1 MTWFSLPAMRA
12 DKPPAFADMAA
23 CTDWLNTQPLANA
36 PLMQEV
42 LATQLDSLN
51 GWQISPRERYKILE
65 TLRKAVVAIETESI
79 KRYEYRPLPLL
90 PIEQKAFDASCRIW
104 RGLAI
109 GYLHCL
115 RACLDGDSAL
125 AEHRAKIAHRTLVSL
140 RLEQLSRYR
149 GGSVVP
155 GSWWRLLHAVLASAE
170 QLGVTDTSI
179 SDRLFAETRES
190 TPAAQYAMAILLHLS
205 RPHELSRSQFS
216 AAVRWLARWREQ
228 AKVLSSAAAARDARS
243 VLIDLSS
250 DTAVHTG
257 STSPA
262 MPRWLVVDNALGKL
276 KNRIKSLRE
285 GQSPEELRLGAGLP
299 ADACIGLMQ
308 FLHGAL
314 QSPSAPLTNSRDEKR
329 SIGVSSTIEG
339 IHRLLGGKPVGV
351 EVAATTKSNRT
362 VHEQIAIFGH
372 AGAAERIENAAASQT
387 AVVKLEQWKLV
398 AEGNGELT
406 LLRAPGSDGERLGS
420 RSLVAVSDPIAG
432 LPSLAMVRSLA
443 VLEDGSLCAI
453 VRLLPSAPLPF
464 VATGREKMTN
474 RVVQYPAIFLPAA
487 GQVDKPASLFVPA
500 GAMAKLTRL
509 DVSDLPDGLKVG
521 SPLDRG
527 ANFERLRCE

>member
-12 DKPPAFADMAA
+12 DKPPVFTDMAA
-23 CTDWLNTQPLANA
+23 CTEWLNTQPLANA
-36 PLMQEV
+36 PLMQNV

-104 RGLAI
+104 RGLTT

-115 RACLDGDSAL
+115 RACHDGDSSL
-125 AEHRAKIAHRTLVSL
+125 AEHCAKIVHRTLVSL
-140 RLEQLSRYR
+140 RLEQLARYR
-149 GGSVVP
+149 GGSVAP
-155 GSWWRLLHAVLASAE
+155 GNWWRLLHAVQASAE
-170 QLGVTDTSI
+170 QLGVTESSI

-205 RPHELSRSQFS
+205 RPHELSRSQLS
-216 AAVRWLARWREQ
+216 AVQRWLARWREQ
-228 AKVLSSAAAARDARS
+228 AKLHLSAADARDTRS

-250 DTAVHTG
+250 DTPVHAG
-257 STSPA
+257 SGGPA
-262 MPRWLVVDNALGKL
+262 MPRWLVIDNILGKF
-276 KNRIKSLRE
+276 KSRIKSLRE
-285 GQSPEELRLGAGLP
+285 GQSPDELKLGSGLP
-299 ADACIGLMQ
+299 AEACIGLMQ
-308 FLHGAL
+308 FLHGAM
-314 QSPSAPLTNSRDEKR
+314 QSPSPPLTSSRDEKR
-329 SIGVSSTIEG
+329 SIGVSSTVEG
-339 IHRLLGGKPVGV
+339 IHRLLGGKPVGIE
-351 EVAATTKSNRT
+351 EVATTKSNRT

-372 AGAAERIENAAASQT
+372 AGAVERIETASTRQT
-387 AVVKLEQWKLV
+387 EVNKLEQWKLV
-398 AEGNGELT
+398 AESNGELT
-406 LLRAPGSDGERLGS
+406 LLRAQGSNGERLGS
-420 RSLVAVSDPIAG
+420 RSLIAVSDPIAG
-432 LPSLAMVRSLA
+432 LPSLATVRSLA

-453 VRLLPSAPLPF
+453 ARLLPSAPLPF
-464 VATGREKMTN
+464 IATGREKMTN
-474 RVVQYPAIFLPAA
+474 RIVQYPGIFLPAA

-509 DVSDLPDGLKVG
+509 DVPDLPDGLKVG
-521 SPLDRG
+521 SALDRG